1 MRPVFKPVP
10 PAQDLRPSGGK
21 TLDEL
26 IQEALMNT
34 IGRYC
39 SYCEMPLHLGDFIEI
54 KTSRQA
60 GIGGNVL
67 WDDLM
72 LSCDYCHLYKRI
84 EREELGNHDAAGPDI
99 DIDDPQPVPRTFPIN
114 PGDYLWPD
122 VDATFSLTNASPFIY
137 ELRTVT
143 VRIGS
148 AQPQNQ
154 NLAIVRANPNAD
166 AETQRKAQNTINL
179 YQLNTPYYDAHND
192 TLVMPQEA
200 YNAVVDPRVM
210 FRTKA
215 WNEAYRCTQQYLQAV
230 QYFQDSPLL
239 SDALMV
245 TYTDLAQSMG
255 FWSVWMTV
263 FFNELHPTQT
273 AMEQLFVQT
282 DFAGDYMIY
291 GYQLSKGFVQEDG
304 GGGDGGD
311 GGARPGQ
318 KRKRQHRPGPSKRR
332 ALAAALKLLPGTAA
346 TRIEYP

>member
-1 MRPVFKPVP
+1 M
-10 PAQDLRPSGGK
+10 PSGGK
-21 TLDEL
+21 TPYEL

-39 SYCEMPLHLGDFIEI
+39 SYCEMPLHLGNFIEI

-60 GIGGNVL
+60 GIGGNVV

-84 EREELGNHDAAGPDI
+84 EREELGNHDNAGPDI
-99 DIDDPQPVPRTFPIN
+99 DIEDPQPISRTFPIN

-122 VDATFSLTNASPFIY
+122 VDATFSLTNDSPFIY

-148 AQPQNQ
+148 VQPQNQ
-154 NLAIVRANPNAD
+154 NLAIVRANPNVD
-166 AETQRKAQNTINL
+166 AETRRKAQNTINL
-179 YQLNTPYYDAHND
+179 YQLNTPYYNAGND
-192 TLVMPQEA
+192 TLAMPQEA
-200 YNAVVDPRVM
+200 SNAVVDPRVM

-215 WNEAYRCTQQYLQAV
+215 WSEAYRCTQQYQQAA

-239 SDALMV
+239 ESSLMV

-263 FFNELHPTQT
+263 FFNQLRPTQT
-273 AMEQLFVQT
+273 ALEQLFVQT
-282 DFAGDYMIY
+282 FFTGDYMIY
-291 GYQLSKGFVQEDG
+291 GYQPSKGFAPGGDG
-304 GGGDGGD
+304 DGDGDGGDGGD
-311 GGARPGQ
+311 GGGGGGR
-318 KRKRQHRPGPSKRR
+318 KRKRQHRPRPAKRR
-332 ALAAALKLLPGTAA
+332 ELAAALKLFPGTAA